1 MIKGTTVIFNEEYIG
16 ELERHRDNAKKKF
29 EVEDVPEFKQKAQ
42 KYLDACEKR
51 LEWAT
56 EFRDTVDH
64 FVHLDVPNI
73 TGVVTVGG
81 YELPA
86 KHLQVLN

>member
-1 MIKGTTVIFNEEYIG
+1 MIKGATVIFNEDYIA

-29 EVEDVPEFKQKAQ
+29 EIEDVPEHKAKAQ
-42 KYLDACEKR
+42 KYLEAAEKK

-64 FVHLDVPNI
+64 FVNIEVPNI
-73 TGVVTVGG
+73 TCIVTVKG

-86 KHLQVLN
+86 KCLQVL